1 MHGNVSVSTM
11 VEYVIEPL
19 KASFISFFF
28 LCKKAFVHQEW
39 ALFDVVIHTKMYSTL
54 DNQFYFTLQIRSMVN
69 YIEKSEIV
77 HIIEIIS
84 FS

>member
-19 KASFISFFF
+19 KASFISFSF

-39 ALFDVVIHTKMYSTL
+39 PLFDVVIHTEMYSTL
-54 DNQFYFTLQIRSMVN
+54 DNQFHFTMQ
-69 YIEKSEIV
+69 
-77 HIIEIIS
+77 IIS
-84 FS
+84 LENQSRSSFR